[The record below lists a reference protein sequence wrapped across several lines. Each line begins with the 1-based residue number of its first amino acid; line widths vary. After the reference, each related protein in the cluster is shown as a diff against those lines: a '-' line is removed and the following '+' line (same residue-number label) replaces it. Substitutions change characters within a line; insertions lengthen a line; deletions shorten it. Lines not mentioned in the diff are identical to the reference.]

1 MMWRC
6 I

>member
-1 MMWRC
+1 MWRC